1 MHFEAPLA
9 FFLLLGIPIM
19 LFLRYRTRGLG
30 SLRFSSTRHA
40 RQLQHSF
47 RQRLAGLPVFIRV
60 LALIFLTLAM
70 ARPQEGRERVRD
82 VSHGIAIE
90 MVVDRSGSMGAEM
103 DFAGER
109 LNRLEVVKQ
118 VFDEF
123 VTGRSGNL
131 SGRPNDMIGL
141 VAFARYADTV
151 APLTLAH
158 GALAEFIKNVQL
170 VKRKNE
176 DGTAIGDAIALAAS
190 RLQTAEETI
199 KRQAEQGDKGFQI
212 KSKII
217 ILLTDGQ
224 SNAGKRTPAEA
235 AALAKDWGIKIY
247 TIGVGGNEGLMRQ
260 QSLFGSFLVQMGE
273 GVDRKTLQS
282 LADTTGGIFRLADD
296 GEALRAVYREI
307 DELEKS
313 EVESIRY
320 LDFREMFQPFLF
332 IALGLL
338 LLEIALVTTVFRKIP

>member
-1 MHFEAPLA
+1 MHFEAPWA
-9 FFLLLGIPIM
+9 FLLLLTIPAL
-19 LFLRYRTRGLG
+19 LFLRYRRKELG
-30 SLRFSSTRHA
+30 SLRFSSTLHA
-40 RQLQHSF
+40 SQVRPSF
-47 RQRLAGLPVFIRV
+47 RQRWVGLPVFLRV
-60 LALIFLTLAM
+60 SVLIFLTLAV

-103 DFAGER
+103 DFGGER
-109 LNRLEVVKQ
+109 LNRLEVVKR

-123 VTGRSGNL
+123 VTGSAGDL
-131 SGRPNDMIGL
+131 SGRPNDMIGM

-158 GALAEFIKNVQL
+158 GALTEFIKNVRL

-176 DGTAIGDAIALAAS
+176 DGTAIGDAIALAAA

-199 KRQAEQGDKGFQI
+199 KRQTEQGDKDFEI
-212 KSKII
+212 KSKVI

-224 SNAGKRTPAEA
+224 NNAGKRTPAEA
-235 AALAKDWGIKIY
+235 AALAKEWGIKIY
-247 TIGVGGNEGLMRQ
+247 TIGVGGDEGLIRQ
-260 QSLFGSFLVQMGE
+260 QSLLGSFLVQMGE
-273 GVDRKTLQS
+273 GVDRKTLQA
-282 LADTTGGIFRLADD
+282 LADATGGIFRLAED
-296 GEALRAVYREI
+296 GAALQAVYGEI

-320 LDFREMFQPFLF
+320 LDYRELFQPFLYM
-332 IALGLL
+332 ALGLI
-338 LLEIALVTTVFRKIP
+338 LLEVILANTVFRKIP